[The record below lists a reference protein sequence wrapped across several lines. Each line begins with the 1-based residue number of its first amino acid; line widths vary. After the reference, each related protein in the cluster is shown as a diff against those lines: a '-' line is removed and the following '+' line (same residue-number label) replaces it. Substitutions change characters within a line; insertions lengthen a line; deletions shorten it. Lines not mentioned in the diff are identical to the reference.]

1 MGASHL
7 REGDA
12 AVMLGVV
19 EEARRDA
26 TGDGAPWALL
36 EGLQDL
42 IPCDE
47 GVSIQIHDY
56 RRSETRL
63 IQGVLEG
70 GVRETLDW
78 EEIGSSDNSE
88 AFWGYFW
95 EDNCSYPQRTGDLRT
110 VINSTDFFPTERAR
124 LGDPYR
130 EVCPDVRYFLQVSLP
145 APPGE
150 ARRFE
155 FMRGDGP
162 PFSERDRQVM
172 TLLRPHLLEICTDAE
187 RRRNGV
193 PRLSPRE
200 WEVLGMASNGLSYA
214 EIARVLF
221 VSTAT
226 VRKHM
231 EHVRE
236 RLGVHSVAAAAA
248 LAMPH
253 APSIGSAH
261 PPLPEP
267 SSWTSATLDGTM
279 SG

>member
-12 AVMLGVV
+12 ALMLQVV
-19 EEARRDA
+19 EEGRWDDTAEPVPR
-26 TGDGAPWALL
+26 TLL
-36 EGLQDL
+36 EGLQRL

-47 GVSIQIHDY
+47 HVSFQHHDY
-56 RRSETRL
+56 RRRATLL
-63 IQGVLEG
+63 IQGADEDGAHYTLEG
-70 GVRETLDW
+70 AALAGDDVGAEIFW
-78 EEIGSSDNSE
+78 E
-88 AFWGYFW
+88 YFW

-110 VINSTDFFPTERAR
+110 VINSADFFPTERAR
-124 LGDPYR
+124 LANPYR

-172 TLLRPHLLEICTDAE
+172 TLLRPHLLEICTEAE
-187 RRRNGV
+187 RRRKGV

-200 WEVLGMASNGLSYA
+200 WEVLGMASVGLSYA

-236 RLGVHSVAAAAA
+236 RLGVHSVAAAVAV
-248 LAMPH
+248 AMPH
-253 APSIGSAH
+253 APAVPGPVRNGH
-261 PPLPEP
+261 RRDRQP
-267 SSWTSATLDGTM
+267 
-279 SG
+279 

>member
-1 MGASHL
+1 MGVSHL

-12 AVMLGVV
+12 ALMLQVV
-19 EEARRDA
+19 EESRRDD
-26 TGDGAPWALL
+26 TGGSVPRALL
-36 EGLQDL
+36 EGLQRL

-47 GVSIQIHDY
+47 HVSFQRHDY
-56 RRSETRL
+56 RRRVTLL
-63 IQGVLEG
+63 IQGADEDGAHYTVEG
-70 GVRETLDW
+70 ADLAGDDVGAEM
-78 EEIGSSDNSE
+78 
-88 AFWGYFW
+88 FWAYFW
-95 EDNCSYPQRTGDLRT
+95 EDDCSYPQRTGDLRT
-110 VINSTDFFPTERAR
+110 VLNSADFYPTERAR
-124 LGDPYR
+124 LANPYR

-162 PFSERDRQVM
+162 PFSERDQQVM
-172 TLLRPHLLEICTDAE
+172 TLLRPHLLEICAEAE

-200 WEVLGMASNGLSYA
+200 WEVLGMASNGLSYG
-214 EIARVLF
+214 EIARLLF
-221 VSTAT
+221 VSPST

-253 APSIGSAH
+253 APSVIG
-261 PPLPEP
+261 P
-267 SSWTSATLDGTM
+267 GTDVDRR
-279 SG
+279 GRRR